1 MIYEVRTYRLKP
13 GSIPECEKR
22 FAEALPHREKYSP
35 LGAFWHT
42 EIGPLNQIIHVWP
55 YENLQERTEK
65 RGQAMQDPNW
75 PPQIGNLIEHMESV
89 IFMPAPFMEPL
100 GKKNLGGVYEMRTYM
115 YQPGTMP
122 TVLERWAESIPAR
135 TELSPLAAC
144 WYSDIGALNKFV
156 HIWPYNDLD
165 ERTRIRTESMT
176 LPKWPPGTREFLVSQ
191 ENKIIIPAAFSPMQ

>member
-65 RGQAMQDPNW
+65 RGKAMQDPNW
-75 PPQIGNLIEHMESV
+75 PPKIGSLIEHMESE
-89 IFMPAPFMEPL
+89 IFIPAPFMEPL
-100 GKKNLGGVYEMRTYM
+100 DKKNLGCVYEMRTYM

-122 TVLERWAESIPAR
+122 SVLQRWAESISAR

-156 HIWPYNDLD
+156 HIWPYKDLD
-165 ERTRIRTESMT
+165 ERTRIRTESMK

-191 ENKIIIPAAFSPMQ
+191 ENKIIIPAPFSPMQ